1 MEGVTILQTVPT
13 TVWTSGFNIP
23 FLITLLLAVIY
34 LIFSIWLLFDCDSN
48 WFFALLI
55 ALFCGFMSF
64 ACWSF
69 DETIP
74 GPNKYQVLIDEDV
87 SIVEF
92 TDKYEIL
99 SQEGITYW
107 VQDKGEIE

>member
-1 MEGVTILQTVPT
+1 MEGITILQTVPT
-13 TVWTSGFNIP
+13 TVWISGFNIP
-23 FLITLLLAVIY
+23 FLITALLAIFC
-34 LIFSIWLLFDCDSN
+34 LIFGAWSLFNCDDN
-48 WFFALLI
+48 WVALI
-55 ALFCGFMSF
+55 VAGFCGFISF
-64 ACWSF
+64 ICWNL

-74 GPNKYQVLIDEDV
+74 GPNKYQVLVDENV

-92 TDKYEIL
+92 TDKYKIL